1 MPNIECAFII
11 NIKEHKSVT
20 ICILQVPEKY
30 LSLLTNDKQLYKSC
44 PIEVKRQIWQKNQTL
59 FGDEVLP
66 LLSRYTAV
74 SITLIYFYILIG
86 VLLNIILSLES

>member
-1 MPNIECAFII
+1 MFFFVIVTSQNFT
-11 NIKEHKSVT
+11 IK
-20 ICILQVPEKY
+20 LFQVPEKY

-74 SITLIYFYILIG
+74 SIVLDDFDLLII
-86 VLLNIILSLES
+86 VNMVKC